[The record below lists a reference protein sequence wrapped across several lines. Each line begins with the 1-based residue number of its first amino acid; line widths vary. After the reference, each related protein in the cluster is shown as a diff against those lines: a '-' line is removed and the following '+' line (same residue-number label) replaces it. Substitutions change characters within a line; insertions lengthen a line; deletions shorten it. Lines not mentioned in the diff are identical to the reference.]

1 VLPNGPEGRIGSTYQ
16 TSEPDGRESAIF
28 SCISAGQ
35 SFGMFSDEISDE
47 LHTQTIN
54 SFNLIM
60 IILFFII
67 DWL

>member
-1 VLPNGPEGRIGSTYQ
+1 
-16 TSEPDGRESAIF
+16 
-28 SCISAGQ
+28 
-35 SFGMFSDEISDE
+35 MFSDEISDE